1 MFSGVGHATKLSVL
15 DRFVPR
21 LRLALAGSVGLIALI
36 AAAPAQAAVVESS
49 TNPGDISKAMV
60 ATQSPPLQTG
70 STIAPTPYGYT
81 PSPSGIGKLDDGN
94 PGTPDQPLAGF
105 PTEGDTFAVLT
116 NGDAELADDPNDS
129 GSSGVPH
136 GSGQLGVGRELANDP
151 TILRVDIN
159 VPQNHSC
166 VAFDFKFLS
175 EEFFEFVD
183 AGVND
188 TFLGELGPQPTWT
201 IMNQNGTVVVAP
213 DDFAAG
219 EGDLISVDSQGPSA
233 ATAENAAGTT
243 YDGATPILIAR
254 TPVNPGPNSL
264 HFSIFDLGD
273 SIYDSAVFL
282 DNLRTTNE
290 TGGQCKSLAKD
301 PYEGTTGTQFPGDDS
316 DPNTPLD
323 LSLDS
328 GLGGFQTQLY
338 CNLPAGAPIGC
349 TNNLG
354 VTLNLPN
361 GQSPTGARLL
371 AGTAPTV
378 VAGGQVQLAANET
391 KTVTIPTTSEGKTAL
406 QAASQQRAEAEAAAA
421 AAKKAFKKA
430 KKKAKKL
437 KKKAK
442 KLKKKAKKANKNAK
456 RRNKKQKAKKQQA
469 AELATANGTL
479 SVQNPD
485 NGSSAEVAVQVAIP

>member
-1 MFSGVGHATKLSVL
+1 M
-15 DRFVPR
+15 
-21 LRLALAGSVGLIALI
+21 VGLIAMLLV
-36 AAAPAQAAVVESS
+36 AAPAQAAIVEGS
-49 TNPGDISKAMV
+49 TNPANISKAMV

-70 STIAPTPYGYT
+70 STIAPSPYGYS

-94 PGTPDQPLAGF
+94 PSTPNVPLAGF

-116 NGDAELADDPNDS
+116 NGDAELADDPNNA
-129 GSSGVPH
+129 GASGVAH
-136 GSGQLGVGRELANDP
+136 GSGQLGAGRELANDP

-159 VPQNHSC
+159 VPQNQSC

-188 TFLGELGPQPTWT
+188 TFVGELGPQPTWT
-201 IMNQNGTVVVAP
+201 TTNPDGTIVLAP

-243 YDGATPILIAR
+243 YDGATPILIGR
-254 TPVNPGPNSL
+254 TPVKPGLNSL

-290 TGGQCKSLAKD
+290 TGSQCKSLAVD
-301 PYEGTTGTQFPGDDS
+301 PYEGTTGTKFPGDDG
-316 DPNTPLD
+316 DPGTPINLD
-323 LSLDS
+323 LDE
-328 GLGGFQTQLY
+328 GLSGFQTQLY
-338 CNLPAGAPIGC
+338 CDLPAGSPIGC

-354 VTLNLPN
+354 VTLNLPS
-361 GQSPTGARLL
+361 GETATKKAKLL
-371 AGTAPTV
+371 ASTAPTA
-378 VAGGQVQLAANET
+378 VAGGEVKLAANET
-391 KTVTIPTTSEGKTAL
+391 KTVKVPTTNEGKAAL
-406 QAASQQRAEAEAAAA
+406 QATSQQRAAAEKAAR
-421 AAKKAFKKA
+421 AAKKKAKKA
-430 KKKAKKL
+430 KKKAKKAKKKAKKLKKKGKKGKKKAKKL

-442 KLKKKAKKANKNAK
+442 KLNKQAKRQKKK
-456 RRNKKQKAKKQQA
+456 QTAKKQEA
-469 AELATANGTL
+469 TELATATGTL

-485 NGSSAEVAVQVAIP
+485 NGTTAEVAVQVVIP